1 MRRRIFLILF
11 FTCVLGLYWTAE
23 SRGFAFGGRSVPER
37 INPDQLRSQSPG
49 SWGYVYWYHGS
60 RGK

>member
-1 MRRRIFLILF
+1 MKHTLTLLFLIL
-11 FTCVLGLYWTAE
+11 VLGVFWTAQA
-23 SRGFAFGGRSVPER
+23 RGWAFGGRKAPER
-37 INPDQLRSQSPG
+37 VDPGQLRSTSPG